1 MLVRRPPDRH
11 RRHVQELL
19 LDDEALKVTL
29 QRRPRTA
36 ETREVAD
43 GVVVLE
49 PGASIL
55 WFTFPGRPWE
65 VAAFHDRS
73 DRLLG
78 HYTNLIR
85 PPELGPERWRVDDLF
100 LDLWQPA
107 GGEPRLLDADELTEA
122 RERGW
127 IDPDEADRVEELG
140 RELLDRARTGD
151 WPPAPVARWTL
162 ETVPTLRLRRDEPGA
177 YRANLVVGRIVAFGI
192 YFLGAASATSLGF
205 VVLTD
210 ALQAPGPARWA
221 WAAALALEAVVLLAV
236 ALAGRL
242 PATRRVRPRE
252 ALSEE
257 TLFLGAA
264 AATGAVLVAH
274 DSSLWR
280 SMLTAVYL
288 ALGSFLGVFAVCRV
302 WFERRVPGLALAG
315 LALCLATLAV
325 LL

>member
-1 MLVRRPPDRH
+1 MLVRRPPDRR

-19 LDDEALKVTL
+19 LDDEELKVTL

-36 ETREVAD
+36 EPRTVAD
-43 GVVVLE
+43 GVVLE
-49 PGASIL
+49 PGAPVL

-73 DRLLG
+73 GRLLG

-85 PPELGPERWRVDDLF
+85 PPELGPDRWRIDDLF
-100 LDLWQPA
+100 LDLWQP
-107 GGEPRLLDADELTEA
+107 GEGEARLLDADELAEA

-127 IDPDEADRVEELG
+127 IEPGEADRVEELG
-140 RELLDRARTGD
+140 RELLERARAGD
-151 WPPAPVARWTL
+151 WPPAPVRRWTL

-192 YFLGAASATSLGF
+192 YFLGAASATSAGF
-205 VVLTD
+205 ALLTD
-210 ALQAPGPARWA
+210 AFRAPGAARQA
-221 WAAALALEAVVLLAV
+221 WAAALALEAAGLLPV

-242 PATRRVRPRE
+242 PATRRVRPQE
-252 ALSEE
+252 ALSES

-264 AATGAVLVAH
+264 ATTGAVLVAH

-288 ALGSFLGVFAVCRV
+288 ALGGFLGVFAVCRI
-302 WFERRVPGLALAG
+302 WFERRVPALALAG

>member
-1 MLVRRPPDRH
+1 MVRRPPDR
-11 RRHVQELL
+11 RTRYVQELL
-19 LDDEALKVTL
+19 LDEDELKITL

-36 ETREVAD
+36 DPRPVAE
-43 GVVVLE
+43 GVILD
-49 PGASIL
+49 PGAALL

-65 VAAFHDRS
+65 VAAFHRRDG
-73 DRLLG
+73 DLLG

-85 PPELGPERWRVDDLF
+85 PAELGPDRWRIDDLF

-107 GGEPRLLDADELTEA
+107 GGEPLLLDADELAAA

-127 IDPDEADRVEELG
+127 IEADEADRVERLG
-140 RELLDRARTGD
+140 RELLTRARAGD
-151 WPPAPVARWTL
+151 WPPAPVRRWTL

-177 YRANLVVGRIVAFGI
+177 YRANLAIGRIVAFGI
-192 YFLGAASATSLGF
+192 YFLGAASVTSLGF
-205 VVLTD
+205 ALLTD
-210 ALQAPGPARWA
+210 ALQAPGTAQRA
-221 WAAALALEAVVLLAV
+221 WVAALGLEAAALLPV

-242 PATRRVRPRE
+242 PAVRRVRPRE
-252 ALSEE
+252 AVSES

-280 SMLTAVYL
+280 AMLSAVYL
-288 ALGSFLGVFAVCRV
+288 ALGGFLGIFAVCRV
-302 WFERRVPGLALAG
+302 WWERRAPTVALAG